1 MGLGSGRR
9 AMKSPPLLLAVLLA
23 CVFVLGIN
31 YWITSTRCVELQS
44 RVMELE
50 GRIRRAAAERGA
62 VEMKKNEYEDMLA
75 KQKKQIDTIQ
85 SLHSS
90 QLQNVQLLCKTEKES
105 LQSNVTAKDYFLQT
119 LQAEIVEVQKL
130 LEDSKLELKELQEN
144 QAKKSTYELAQ
155 CSNKI
160 AEVNEQCEEKIR
172 RLTGRN
178 MKLKNEDEEK
188 DTIKFEKVVTAKQDI
203 NLKAIDSKEE
213 LKYKTVLPT
222 AERPSEN
229 AIKERASPR
238 ENKGAFT
245 FSLLNIPNH
254 KRATSYGVKTKR
266 QSPPEN
272 RLLQQEQTKK
282 VNVLDEKKGP
292 SPQQNKLEDDKD
304 EKEEEVGSDVNP
316 NLPND
321 EEDDEPK
328 VEDVED
334 PNKETEN
341 EEVER
346 ENLINMDGPPEDE
359 KAAKQSQQDAEKLND
374 YNGDDANEAESETD
388 KQVELRANDQS
399 IRGVKSGNEL
409 NKLEDKQKADEDDNR
424 RLK

>member
-90 QLQNVQLLCKTEKES
+90 QMQNVQLLCKSEKES
-105 LQSNVTAKDYFLQT
+105 LQNNVTAKDYFLQT

-172 RLTGRN
+172 RLTGSN
-178 MKLKNEDEEK
+178 LKPKNEDEEK
-188 DTIKFEKVVTAKQDI
+188 DTIKFEKVVTSKQDI
-203 NLKAIDSKEE
+203 NLKAVDSKEE
-213 LKYKTVLPT
+213 LKYKSVLPT

-229 AIKERASPR
+229 SIKE
-238 ENKGAFT
+238 GA
-245 FSLLNIPNH
+245 P
-254 KRATSYGVKTKR
+254 
-266 QSPPEN
+266 PPESK
-272 RLLQQEQTKK
+272 EQTKK
-282 VNVLDEKKGP
+282 DNDLDEKKSP
-292 SPQQNKLEDDKD
+292 SPQLHKLEEEKD
-304 EKEEEVGSDVNP
+304 EEVGSDVNP

-334 PNKETEN
+334 PNNKETEN

-359 KAAKQSQQDAEKLND
+359 KAAKQSQQDKEKLND

-399 IRGVKSGNEL
+399 IRDVKNGNEP
-409 NKLEDKQKADEDDNR
+409 EDKQNAEKEYKL

>member
-90 QLQNVQLLCKTEKES
+90 QLQNVQLLCKSEKES

-130 LEDSKLELKELQEN
+130 LQDSKLELKELQEN

-160 AEVNEQCEEKIR
+160 TEVNEQCEEKIR

-178 MKLKNEDEEK
+178 MKPKNEDEEK

-203 NLKAIDSKEE
+203 NLKAIDGKEE

-238 ENKGAFT
+238 ENK
-245 FSLLNIPNH
+245 
-254 KRATSYGVKTKR
+254 
-266 QSPPEN
+266 
-272 RLLQQEQTKK
+272 EQTKK
-282 VNVLDEKKGP
+282 VNVLDEKKSP
-292 SPQQNKLEDDKD
+292 SPKQYKLEEDKD

-359 KAAKQSQQDAEKLND
+359 KAAKQSQQDADKLND

-399 IRGVKSGNEL
+399 IREVKSGNEL
-409 NKLEDKQKADEDDNR
+409 NKLEDKQKADEDDNP

>member
-9 AMKSPPLLLAVLLA
+9 AMKSPPLLIAVLLA

-75 KQKKQIDTIQ
+75 KQKTQIDTIQ
-85 SLHSS
+85 SLHGS
-90 QLQNVQLLCKTEKES
+90 QMQNVQMLCKSEKEN
-105 LQSNVTAKDYFLQT
+105 LQSNVTAKDHLLQV
-119 LQAEIVEVQKL
+119 LQDEIAVVQKQ
-130 LEDSKLELKELQEN
+130 LEDSKLELKDLQDN
-144 QAKKSTYELAQ
+144 QAKKSTFELAQ

-172 RLTGRN
+172 RLTEKN
-178 MKLKNEDEEK
+178 MKLENEDEEK
-188 DTIKFEKVVTAKQDI
+188 DALKFEKVLVSNQDI
-203 NLKAIDSKEE
+203 NLKATDGKEVH
-213 LKYKTVLPT
+213 KTVLPT
-222 AERPSEN
+222 AEKPSEN
-229 AIKERASPR
+229 AIKENAP
-238 ENKGAFT
+238 
-245 FSLLNIPNH
+245 
-254 KRATSYGVKTKR
+254 
-266 QSPPEN
+266 PPEN
-272 RLLQQEQTKK
+272 KEQAKK
-282 VNVLDEKKGP
+282 VNIVDEKKSA
-292 SPQQNKLEDDKD
+292 SPQQPKVEDDKE
-304 EKEEEVGSDVNP
+304 EKEEEAHNDVNP
-316 NLPND
+316 NLPID

-346 ENLINMDGPPEDE
+346 ENLINMDSLPENE
-359 KAAKQSQQDAEKLND
+359 KEMK
-374 YNGDDANEAESETD
+374 
-388 KQVELRANDQS
+388 
-399 IRGVKSGNEL
+399 IGNEHVV
-409 NKLEDKQKADEDDNR
+409 KQKAEEEDDA